1 MKLPRRLLGV
11 YLLLLVSIS
20 KMWAQ
25 GEVVLLTVGS
35 EKVSRSEVEYHFSR
49 SLEKRA
55 DVFTETYGR
64 FKQKVLYAKE
74 LGLDT
79 LSEHIRRKTILSEVM
94 TSRGQKNE
102 AVRTGK
108 EWVKLVHVT
117 YPLKQSATK
126 VEQQRGKAY
135 MDSLYLSLKG
145 NSNLQMEEIPWM
157 QTRYLLNEWKA
168 ALKNLAPN
176 EWSQPFLSPQGIHIV
191 AWKEKTYEQPLQETN
206 LASFEEYRLKALEEG
221 LLVAA
226 LDEALQQ
233 RLVCT
238 EQDLERH
245 FKKHYADY
253 GGGTPHF
260 RGAVI
265 FCQNKKEEK
274 TIKKFLKK
282 IPEALW
288 KDAASRLEKEQA
300 VKCRIEYGM
309 FAIGVNP
316 CVDKL
321 VFKCGDFQSSPDYP
335 HVWVMGKRMK
345 KGPENY
351 RDVQSKVAEDCLEA
365 KKKAETES
373 FVQKYVI
380 EINKEVLKTVNRA
393 GI

>member
-49 SLEKRA
+49 SLEKCA

-79 LSEHIRRKTILSEVM
+79 LSEHIRRKTVLSEVM

-145 NSNLQMEEIPWM
+145 NSNFQMEEIPWM

-168 ALKNLAPN
+168 ALKNLAQS
-176 EWSQPFLSPQGIHIV
+176 ELSQPFLSPQGIHIV

-245 FKKHYADY
+245 FKKHYANY

-265 FCQNKKEEK
+265 FCQSKKEEK
-274 TIKKFLKK
+274 IIKKFLKK

>member
-20 KMWAQ
+20 RIWAQ

-35 EKVSRSEVEYHFSR
+35 EKVSRSEVEYHFGR

-55 DVFTETYGR
+55 DVFVETYGR

-79 LSEHIRRKTILSEVM
+79 LSEHIRRKIVLSDAM
-94 TSRGQKNE
+94 ISRTQKSETN
-102 AVRTGK
+102 RSGK
-108 EWVKLVHVT
+108 EWVKLAHVT
-117 YPLKQSATK
+117 YPLKQSAAK
-126 VEQQRGKAY
+126 VEQRKGKAY
-135 MDSLYLSLKG
+135 MDSLYSTLKDKPEI
-145 NSNLQMEEIPWM
+145 QAEELPWI
-157 QTRYLLNEWKA
+157 QTRYLLNEWQE
-168 ALKNLAPN
+168 ALKTLSPN
-176 EWSQPFLSPQGIHIV
+176 EWSQPFFSPQGIHIV
-191 AWKEKTYEQPLQETN
+191 AWKEKTYEQ
-206 LASFEEYRLKALEEG
+206 ASLNTDPVLSDEYQLKALEEG

-233 RLVCT
+233 RLVYT
-238 EQDLERH
+238 EQDLEHH

-265 FCQNKKEEK
+265 FCQSKKEEK
-274 TIKKFLKK
+274 VIKKYLKK
-282 IPEALW
+282 IPEPLW
-288 KDAASRLEKEQA
+288 EDAASRLEKELS

-309 FAIGVNP
+309 FAIGANP
-316 CVDKL
+316 YVDKL
-321 VFKCGDFQSSPDYP
+321 VFKCGDFQSSSDYP

-345 KGPENY
+345 KGPEDY
-351 RDVQSKVAEDCLEA
+351 RDVRSKVAEDCLET

-373 FVQKYVI
+373 FVRKYTI
-380 EINKEVLKTVNRA
+380 EIDKEVLKTVNRA
-393 GI
+393 GF

>member
-1 MKLPRRLLGV
+1 
-11 YLLLLVSIS
+11 
-20 KMWAQ
+20 
-25 GEVVLLTVGS
+25 
-35 EKVSRSEVEYHFSR
+35 
-49 SLEKRA
+49 LEKRA

-191 AWKEKTYEQPLQETN
+191 AWKEKAYEQPLQETN

-245 FKKHYADY
+245 FKKHYANY
-253 GGGTPHF
+253 GRGTPHF
-260 RGAVI
+260 RGAI
-265 FCQNKKEEK
+265 ISCQSKKEEK
-274 TIKKFLKK
+274 IIKKFLKK

-309 FAIGVNP
+309 FAIGINP
-316 CVDKL
+316 FVDKL
-321 VFKCGDFQSSPDYP
+321 VFKCGDFQSS
-335 HVWVMGKRMK
+335 
-345 KGPENY
+345 
-351 RDVQSKVAEDCLEA
+351 Q
-365 KKKAETES
+365 
-373 FVQKYVI
+373 
-380 EINKEVLKTVNRA
+380 A
-393 GI
+393 GH

>member
-49 SLEKRA
+49 SLEKCA

-191 AWKEKTYEQPLQETN
+191 AWKEKAYEQPLQETN

-245 FKKHYADY
+245 FKKHYANY

-321 VFKCGDFQSSPDYP
+321 VFKCGDFQSSLDYP

-351 RDVQSKVAEDCLEA
+351 RDVRSKVAEDCLEA

>member
-20 KMWAQ
+20 RIWAQ

-55 DVFTETYGR
+55 DVFVETYGR

-79 LSEHIRRKTILSEVM
+79 LSEHIRRKTVLSDAM
-94 TSRGQKNE
+94 MSRTQKSETN
-102 AVRTGK
+102 RSSK

-126 VEQQRGKAY
+126 VEQRKGKAY
-135 MDSLYLSLKG
+135 MDSLYSTLKD
-145 NSNLQMEEIPWM
+145 SSVVQVEELPWI
-157 QTRYLLNEWKA
+157 QTRFLLNEWQE
-168 ALKNLAPN
+168 ALKTLSPN
-176 EWSQPFLSPQGIHIV
+176 EWSRPFFSPQGIHIV
-191 AWKEKTYEQPLQETN
+191 AWKEKTYEQASLETN
-206 LASFEEYRLKALEEG
+206 LVSSDEYQLKALEEG

-233 RLVCT
+233 RLVYT
-238 EQDLERH
+238 EQDLEHH

-260 RGAVI
+260 RGAVV
-265 FCQNKKEEK
+265 FCQSKKEEK
-274 TIKKFLKK
+274 TIKKYLKK
-282 IPEALW
+282 IPEPLW
-288 KDAASRLEKEQA
+288 KEAAPRLEKELS
-300 VKCRIEYGM
+300 VKCLIEYGM
-309 FAIGVNP
+309 FAIGANSY
-316 CVDKL
+316 VDKL
-321 VFKCGDFQSSPDYP
+321 VFKCGDFQPSSDYP

-345 KGPENY
+345 KGPEDY
-351 RDVQSKVAEDCLEA
+351 RDVRSKVAEDCLEA
-365 KKKAETES
+365 KKKAETEG
-373 FVQKYVI
+373 FVRKYTI
-380 EINKEVLKTVNRA
+380 EIDKEVLKTVNRA
-393 GI
+393 GF

>member
-55 DVFTETYGR
+55 DVFTEVYGR

-135 MDSLYLSLKG
+135 MDSLYLSLKD
-145 NSNLQMEEIPWM
+145 NSNFQMEEIPWM

-191 AWKEKTYEQPLQETN
+191 AWKEKAYEQPLQETN
-206 LASFEEYRLKALEEG
+206 LASFEEYRSKALEEG

-245 FKKHYADY
+245 FKMHYANY

-274 TIKKFLKK
+274 VIKKFLKK

-309 FAIGVNP
+309 FAIGINP
-316 CVDKL
+316 FVDKL

>member
-20 KMWAQ
+20 RIWAQ

-55 DVFTETYGR
+55 DVFVETYGR

-79 LSEHIRRKTILSEVM
+79 LSEYIRRKTVLSDAM
-94 TSRGQKNE
+94 MSRTQKSE
-102 AVRTGK
+102 TIRSGK

-117 YPLKQSATK
+117 CPLKQSATK
-126 VEQQRGKAY
+126 VEQRKGKAY
-135 MDSLYLSLKG
+135 MDSLYSTLKD
-145 NSNLQMEEIPWM
+145 SSAVQVEELPWI
-157 QTRYLLNEWKA
+157 QTRFLLNEWQE
-168 ALKNLAPN
+168 ALKTLSPN
-176 EWSQPFLSPQGIHIV
+176 EWSRPFFSPQGIHIV
-191 AWKEKTYEQPLQETN
+191 AWKEKTCEQ
-206 LASFEEYRLKALEEG
+206 ASLNTVPVLSDEYQLKALEEG

-233 RLVCT
+233 RLVYT
-238 EQDLERH
+238 EQDLEHH

-265 FCQNKKEEK
+265 FCQSKKEEK
-274 TIKKFLKK
+274 AIKKYLKK
-282 IPEALW
+282 IPEPLW
-288 KDAASRLEKEQA
+288 KEAAPRLEKELS

-309 FAIGVNP
+309 FAIGTNTY
-316 CVDKL
+316 VDKL
-321 VFKCGDFQSSPDYP
+321 VFKCGDFQPSSDYS

-345 KGPENY
+345 KGPEDY
-351 RDVQSKVAEDCLEA
+351 RDVRSKVAEDCLEA

-373 FVQKYVI
+373 FVRKYTI
-380 EINKEVLKTVNRA
+380 EIDKEVLKTVNRA
-393 GI
+393 GF

>member
-20 KMWAQ
+20 RIWAQ

-55 DVFTETYGR
+55 DVFVETYGR

-79 LSEHIRRKTILSEVM
+79 LSEHIRRKTVLSDAM
-94 TSRGQKNE
+94 MSRTQKSETN
-102 AVRTGK
+102 RSGK

-117 YPLKQSATK
+117 YPLKQSAAK
-126 VEQQRGKAY
+126 VEQRKGKAY
-135 MDSLYLSLKG
+135 MDSLYSTLKD
-145 NSNLQMEEIPWM
+145 SSVVQAEELPWV
-157 QTRYLLNEWKA
+157 QTRYLLNEWQE
-168 ALKNLAPN
+168 ALKTLSPN
-176 EWSQPFLSPQGIHIV
+176 EWSQPFFSPQGIHIV
-191 AWKEKTYEQPLQETN
+191 AWKEKTYEQAPLETN
-206 LASFEEYRLKALEEG
+206 LVSSDEYQLKALEEG

-233 RLVCT
+233 RLVYT
-238 EQDLERH
+238 EQDLEHH

-253 GGGTPHF
+253 GGGIPHF

-265 FCQNKKEEK
+265 FCQSKKEEK
-274 TIKKFLKK
+274 AIKKYLKK
-282 IPEALW
+282 IPEPLW
-288 KDAASRLEKEQA
+288 KEAAPRLEKELS

-309 FAIGVNP
+309 FAIGTNSY
-316 CVDKL
+316 VDKL
-321 VFKCGDFQSSPDYP
+321 VFKCGDFQPSSDYP

-345 KGPENY
+345 KGPEDY
-351 RDVQSKVAEDCLEA
+351 RDVRLKVAEDCLEA
-365 KKKAETES
+365 KKKAETEG
-373 FVQKYVI
+373 FVRKYTI
-380 EINKEVLKTVNRA
+380 EIDKEVLKTVNRA
-393 GI
+393 GF

>member
-11 YLLLLVSIS
+11 CLLLLVSIS
-20 KMWAQ
+20 RIWAQ

-35 EKVSRSEVEYHFSR
+35 EKVSRSEVEYHFSG

-55 DVFTETYGR
+55 DVFVETYGR

-79 LSEHIRRKTILSEVM
+79 FPEHVRRKAILSETM
-94 TSRGQKNE
+94 TSRAQKSG
-102 AVRTGK
+102 AIRSGK
-108 EWVKLVHVT
+108 EWVKLVHIT

-126 VEQQRGKAY
+126 VEQRKGKAY
-135 MDSLYLSLKG
+135 MDSLYSSLQG
-145 NSNLQMEEIPWM
+145 NLNVQMKELHWI
-157 QTRYLLNEWKA
+157 QTRYLLNEWQI
-168 ALKNLAPN
+168 ALKNLPPN
-176 EWSQPFLSPQGIHIV
+176 EWSQPFFSPQGIHIV
-191 AWKEKTYEQPLQETN
+191 AWKAKTYEQAPLETK
-206 LASFEEYRLKALEEG
+206 LVSSDEYKLKALEEG

-238 EQDLERH
+238 EQDLEHH
-245 FKKHYADY
+245 FKNHYADY

-265 FCQNKKEEK
+265 FCQSKKEEK
-274 TIKKFLKK
+274 VIKKYLKK
-282 IPEALW
+282 IPEPLW
-288 KDAASRLEKEQA
+288 EDAASRLEKELS

-309 FAIGVNP
+309 FAIGANP
-316 CVDKL
+316 YVDKL
-321 VFKCGDFQSSPDYP
+321 VFKCGDFQPSSDYP

-345 KGPENY
+345 KGPEDY
-351 RDVQSKVAEDCLEA
+351 RDVRSKVAEDCLEA

-373 FVQKYVI
+373 FVRKYTI
-380 EINKEVLKTVNRA
+380 EIDKEVLKTVNRA
-393 GI
+393 GF

>member
-11 YLLLLVSIS
+11 YLLLLVSIF

-55 DVFTETYGR
+55 DVFVETYGR
-64 FKQKVLYAKE
+64 FKQKVQYAKE

-79 LSEHIRRKTILSEVM
+79 LSEHIRRKAVLSEVM
-94 TSRGQKNE
+94 TNRGQKGG
-102 AVRTGK
+102 AIRSGK

-126 VEQQRGKAY
+126 VEQQKGRAY
-135 MDSLYLSLKG
+135 MDSLFLSLKD
-145 NSNLQMEEIPWM
+145 NPNIQMEELPWM

-168 ALKNLAPN
+168 AMENLAPN
-176 EWSQPFLSPQGIHIV
+176 EWSQPFLSPQGIHII
-191 AWKEKTYEQPLQETN
+191 AWKEKTYEQASLETN
-206 LASFEEYRLKALEEG
+206 IVSSDVYRLKALEEG

-233 RLVCT
+233 RLVCS
-238 EQDLERH
+238 EQDLEHH

-253 GGGTPHF
+253 GGGIPHF

-274 TIKKFLKK
+274 AIKKFLKK
-282 IPEALW
+282 IPEPLW
-288 KDAASRLEKEQA
+288 KEAASRLEKELA

-309 FAIGVNP
+309 FAIGANP

-321 VFKCGDFQSSPDYP
+321 VFKCGDFQPASDYP

-345 KGPENY
+345 KGPEDY
-351 RDVQSKVAEDCLEA
+351 RDVRSKVAEDCLEA

-373 FVQKYVI
+373 FVRKYVI
-380 EINKEVLKTVNRA
+380 EIDKEVLKTVNRA

>member
-49 SLEKRA
+49 SLEKCA

-79 LSEHIRRKTILSEVM
+79 LSEHIRRKTVLSEVM

-238 EQDLERH
+238 EQDLERY
-245 FKKHYADY
+245 FKMHYANY

-260 RGAVI
+260 RGAI
-265 FCQNKKEEK
+265 ISCQNKKEEK
-274 TIKKFLKK
+274 VIKKFLKK

-309 FAIGVNP
+309 FAIGINP
-316 CVDKL
+316 FVDKL

>member
-49 SLEKRA
+49 SLEKCA

-145 NSNLQMEEIPWM
+145 NSNFQMEEIPWM

-191 AWKEKTYEQPLQETN
+191 AWKEKAYEQPLQETN

-238 EQDLERH
+238 EQDLERY
-245 FKKHYADY
+245 FKMHYANY

-260 RGAVI
+260 RGAI
-265 FCQNKKEEK
+265 ISCQNKKEEK
-274 TIKKFLKK
+274 VIKKFLKK

-309 FAIGVNP
+309 FAIGINP
-316 CVDKL
+316 FVDKL

>member
-1 MKLPRRLLGV
+1 
-11 YLLLLVSIS
+11 
-20 KMWAQ
+20 MWAQ

-55 DVFTETYGR
+55 DVFTEKYGR

-145 NSNLQMEEIPWM
+145 NSNFQMEEIPWM

-168 ALKNLAPN
+168 ALKNLAQS
-176 EWSQPFLSPQGIHIV
+176 ELSKPFLSPQGIHIV

-238 EQDLERH
+238 EQDLERY
-245 FKKHYADY
+245 FKMHYANY

-260 RGAVI
+260 RGAI
-265 FCQNKKEEK
+265 ISCQSKKEEK
-274 TIKKFLKK
+274 IIKKFLKK

-309 FAIGVNP
+309 FAIGINP
-316 CVDKL
+316 FVDKL

>member
-49 SLEKRA
+49 SSEKRA

-126 VEQQRGKAY
+126 VEQQRGRAY

-168 ALKNLAPN
+168 VLRNLAPN
-176 EWSQPFLSPQGIHIV
+176 EWSQPFYLH
-191 AWKEKTYEQPLQETN
+191 
-206 LASFEEYRLKALEEG
+206 
-221 LLVAA
+221 
-226 LDEALQQ
+226 
-233 RLVCT
+233 
-238 EQDLERH
+238 
-245 FKKHYADY
+245 
-253 GGGTPHF
+253 
-260 RGAVI
+260 
-265 FCQNKKEEK
+265 
-274 TIKKFLKK
+274 
-282 IPEALW
+282 
-288 KDAASRLEKEQA
+288 
-300 VKCRIEYGM
+300 
-309 FAIGVNP
+309 
-316 CVDKL
+316 
-321 VFKCGDFQSSPDYP
+321 
-335 HVWVMGKRMK
+335 
-345 KGPENY
+345 KGFI
-351 RDVQSKVAEDCLEA
+351 S
-365 KKKAETES
+365 
-373 FVQKYVI
+373 
-380 EINKEVLKTVNRA
+380 
-393 GI
+393 

>member
-20 KMWAQ
+20 RIWAQ

-55 DVFTETYGR
+55 DVFVETYGR

-79 LSEHIRRKTILSEVM
+79 LSEHIRRKTVLSDAM
-94 TSRGQKNE
+94 MSRTQKSETN
-102 AVRTGK
+102 RSGK
-108 EWVKLVHVT
+108 EWVKLLHVT
-117 YPLKQSATK
+117 YPLKQSAAK
-126 VEQQRGKAY
+126 VEQRKGKAY
-135 MDSLYLSLKG
+135 MDSLYSTLKD
-145 NSNLQMEEIPWM
+145 SSVVQAEELPWV
-157 QTRYLLNEWKA
+157 QTRYLLNEWQE
-168 ALKNLAPN
+168 ALKTLSPN
-176 EWSQPFLSPQGIHIV
+176 EWSQPFFSPQGIHIV
-191 AWKEKTYEQPLQETN
+191 AWKEKTYEQAPLETN
-206 LASFEEYRLKALEEG
+206 LVSSDEYQLKALEEG

-233 RLVCT
+233 RLVYT
-238 EQDLERH
+238 EQDLEHH

-253 GGGTPHF
+253 GGGIPHF

-265 FCQNKKEEK
+265 FCQSKKEEK
-274 TIKKFLKK
+274 AIKKYLKK
-282 IPEALW
+282 IPEPLW
-288 KDAASRLEKEQA
+288 KEAAPRLEKELS

-309 FAIGVNP
+309 FAIGTNSY
-316 CVDKL
+316 VDKL
-321 VFKCGDFQSSPDYP
+321 VFKCGDFQPSSDYP

-345 KGPENY
+345 KGPEDY
-351 RDVQSKVAEDCLEA
+351 RDVRLKVAEDCLEA

-373 FVQKYVI
+373 FVRKYTI
-380 EINKEVLKTVNRA
+380 EIDKEVLKTVNRA
-393 GI
+393 GF

>member
-11 YLLLLVSIS
+11 YLLLLVSIF

-55 DVFTETYGR
+55 DVFVETYGR
-64 FKQKVLYAKE
+64 FKQKVQYAKE

-79 LSEHIRRKTILSEVM
+79 LSEHVRRRAVLSEVM
-94 TSRGQKNE
+94 TSRGQKGG
-102 AVRTGK
+102 AIRSGK

-126 VEQQRGKAY
+126 VDQQKGKVY
-135 MDSLYLSLKG
+135 MDSLFLSLKD
-145 NSNLQMEEIPWM
+145 NPNIQMEELPWM

-168 ALKNLAPN
+168 ALENLAPN
-176 EWSQPFLSPQGIHIV
+176 EWSQPFLSPQGIHII
-191 AWKEKTYEQPLQETN
+191 AWKEKTYEQ
-206 LASFEEYRLKALEEG
+206 ASLELDIVSSDEYRLKALEEG

-238 EQDLERH
+238 EQDLEHH

-274 TIKKFLKK
+274 VIKKYLKK
-282 IPEALW
+282 IPEPLW
-288 KDAASRLEKEQA
+288 KEAASRLEKELA
-300 VKCRIEYGM
+300 VKCRIEYDL
-309 FAIGVNP
+309 FAIGANP

-321 VFKCGDFQSSPDYP
+321 VFKCGDFQPTSDYP

-345 KGPENY
+345 KGPEDY
-351 RDVQSKVAEDCLEA
+351 RDVRSKVAEDCLEA

-373 FVQKYVI
+373 FVRKYVI
-380 EINKEVLKTVNRA
+380 EIDKEVLKTVNRA